1 MNFTPQ
7 HYYIVI
13 GHMLYN
19 PRFCKDASA
28 NLQSEWFTS
37 EPIGCSYW
45 CSAAFSTIQ
54 AYFERY
60 KVPPDQPAFKAE
72 IFALAQRFLNPYS
85 PEAAAFQNDTENFV
99 HVFMPTVTDSSAK
112 LAKALYD
119 HMIRTCR
126 FDAQAKALIEEAQR
140 NQNSD
145 NFLSELSKRS
155 TALDMERSRAFSAPS
170 TAFNPFEKVEQ
181 VPRVLSGVDFL
192 DVRVGGGRGLVQ
204 SAAMG
209 LVAPGGGG
217 KTTLGNQIVI
227 AQAMMGKPAIM
238 AIAEQ
243 GMDADYRRNVLACA
257 TGLSTNTLLDH
268 GDDVVKAAIAM
279 NLDRD
284 ITMDRLQKLQD
295 NVKFVDLV
303 NAHDGDLTS
312 VETAIEIAATSGDG
326 RFRIAYFDWAGAM
339 GEMAKARKFRG
350 NKWETDDLRGPTSFV
365 AAWAAELA
373 QKYNICIVLSHQMSG
388 DAAKKGA
395 FFDFDQYCGADS
407 RTNFQVPLRYFV
419 TIGPRDSRTGR
430 QILGVPKARNDRPL
444 RGNDRVV
451 LRHTGEFAS
460 FEEAKDYSVS
470 NGRIA
475 CNTVSTNKH
484 SVPKE

>member
-19 PRFCKDASA
+19 QKFCKDASA

-37 EPIGCSYW
+37 EPIGCPYW

-85 PEAAAFQNDTENFV
+85 LEAAAFQNDTENFV
-99 HVFMPTVTDSSAK
+99 HVFMPTVSEGSAK

-126 FDAQAKALIEEAQR
+126 FDAQAKSLIEEAQR

-155 TALDMERSRAFSAPS
+155 TALDMERARAFSTPS
-170 TAFNPFEKVEQ
+170 ASFDPYAIIDQ
-181 VPRVLSGVDFL
+181 VPRILSGVDFL

-238 AIAEQ
+238 VIAEQ

-268 GDDVVKAAIAM
+268 GDNVVKAAMAM

-284 ITMDRLQKLQD
+284 VTLSRLNNLQE

-303 NAHDGDLTS
+303 NTHDGDLTS
-312 VETAIEIAATSGDG
+312 VETAIEMAANGGDG

-365 AAWAAELA
+365 ATWAAELA

-388 DAAKKGA
+388 EAAKKGP

-419 TIGPRDSRTGR
+419 TIGPRDAKTGC
-430 QILGVPKARNDRPL
+430 QILGVPKARNDKQL

-460 FEEAKDYSVS
+460 FEEAKDFSVS
-470 NGRIA
+470 HGRVTRKVA
-475 CNTVSTNKH
+475 DNHKH
-484 SVPKE
+484 TVPKE

>member
-1 MNFTPQ
+1 MSFTPQ

-13 GHMLYN
+13 GHMLYSAK
-19 PRFCKDASA
+19 FCKDASA

-37 EPIGCSYW
+37 EPIGCDYW

-60 KVPPDQPAFKAE
+60 KVPPDPPAFKAE
-72 IFALAQRFLNPYS
+72 IFSLAQRFLNPYS
-85 PEAAAFQNDTENFV
+85 PEAAAFKNNTDNFV

-112 LAKALYD
+112 LAKALYE

-126 FDAQAKALIEEAQR
+126 FDTQARALIEEAQR

-155 TALDMERSRAFSAPS
+155 AALDMERSRAFSAPS
-170 TAFNPFEKVEQ
+170 TSFNPYEKVEQ
-181 VPRVLSGVDFL
+181 VARVLSGIDFL

-227 AQAMMGKPAIM
+227 AQAMMGRPSIM

-243 GMDADYRRNVLACA
+243 GMDADYRRNVLAC
-257 TGLSTNTLLDH
+257 TLRVSTNVLLDH
-268 GDDVVKAAIAM
+268 GDDVIKAAMAM

-284 ITMDRLQKLQD
+284 ITLDRLKKLQD

-303 NAHDGDLTS
+303 NDHAGDLTS
-312 VETAIEIAATSGDG
+312 VETAIEAAAGDGDG

-339 GEMAKARKFRG
+339 GEMAKARRFRG
-350 NKWETDDLRGPTSFV
+350 NKWESDDRMGPTSYV

-373 QKYNICIVLSHQMSG
+373 QKYNLCIVLSHQMGG
-388 DAAKKGA
+388 DAARRGP
-395 FFDFDQYCGADS
+395 FYDFDQYCAADS

-419 TIGPRDSRTGR
+419 TIGPREPKTGC
-430 QILGVPKARNDRPL
+430 QILGVPKARNDKPL
-444 RGNDRVV
+444 RGSDRVV

-460 FEEAKDYSVS
+460 FEESKNFSVA

-475 CNTVSTNKH
+475 RNSADDNKH
-484 SVPKE
+484 TVPKE